1 MIYYWSAGG
10 GRLLPLPHE
19 HARQSAG
26 CCALLLLYCLFTAAL
41 LPIYCCFTDVLLILY
56 KAQDNYVH
64 DSKGI
69 QQKVFRL
76 KRIIG
81 RLAPLQKNKKNKS

>member
-1 MIYYWSAGG
+1 
-10 GRLLPLPHE
+10 LLCITASLLLLY
-19 HARQSAG
+19 
-26 CCALLLLYCLFTAAL
+26 CCFTASLLLLYCLFTADLLYCLFTAAL
-41 LPIYCCFTDVLLILY
+41 LPIYCCFTAVLLILY

-81 RLAPLQKNKKNKS
+81 RLALLQKK